1 MAKQKKTIEELVEMG
16 LPTSEQFETELK
28 RLRGKQSFAKAMWS
42 TISSLIVVA
51 AIAVIISTVLLPVLR
66 VTGSSMSPTLQNDQL
81 ILCVKSSSLKR
92 GDIVAFYYNN
102 KVLLKRVIGLPGE
115 TVDIGEDGTV
125 YIDGE
130 ALDESSY
137 LDSGSL
143 SKGSVEIDLPVSV
156 SEGRILLLGD
166 NREISIDSRSSS
178 IGLVAEDNIIGKV
191 VFRIWPFDSIGRL

>member
-1 MAKQKKTIEELVEMG
+1 
-16 LPTSEQFETELK
+16 
-28 RLRGKQSFAKAMWS
+28 MWS

-137 LDSGSL
+137 LDSDSL
-143 SKGSVEIDLPVSV
+143 SQGSVEIDLPVSV

-166 NREISIDSRSSS
+166 NRPSKVIQNNEYRATSKMPNLRS
-178 IGLVAEDNIIGKV
+178 
-191 VFRIWPFDSIGRL
+191 F